1 MSERAGRRALGRA
14 FLVAGVLALAGLA
27 AAAAVGRQQACAA
40 PAISLEVA
48 LTGLSQPLQVT
59 YAPGDEEHLFIVEK
73 IGRVRIARGGQVRA
87 EPVIDLQHDVS
98 TASEQGLLGLAFH
111 PRFRENGYIY
121 LNLTN
126 RRGDTEIR
134 RYWVDP
140 QTYRA
145 APDSGRTLL
154 TIAQPA
160 ANHNGGMLAFGP
172 DGYLYIATGDGGRAG
187 DPWGNAQNLQSLLGK
202 ILRIDVDG
210 GDPYAI
216 PPDNPFVG
224 VAGARP
230 EIWAYGL
237 RNPWRFS
244 FDRETGDLFIA
255 DVGQNSW
262 EEVNWQPATSPGGEN
277 YGWNVLEGTRCYPPG
292 SGCSPEGMTL
302 PVVEYANDR
311 SVGCSITGGYVYR
324 GEAVPALRGWY
335 VYGDYCSGRIWGF
348 DTAALRDG
356 GTPRPSEL
364 LTTGA
369 LISSFGE
376 DARGEVYL
384 TDLRSGTVYKL
395 AP

>member
-1 MSERAGRRALGRA
+1 MNECTVRRAIRVVWALALVG
-14 FLVAGVLALAGLA
+14 LVAGAPGM
-27 AAAAVGRQQACAA
+27 GRHVYAA

-59 YAPGDEEHLFIVEK
+59 YAPGDEEHLFVVEK
-73 IGRVRIARGGQVRA
+73 IGRVRVARGGELRA
-87 EPVIDLQHDVS
+87 QPVIDLRQEVS

-111 PRFRENGYIY
+111 PRFQENGYVY
-121 LNLTN
+121 VNLTN
-126 RRGDTEIR
+126 SRGDTEIR

-140 QTYRA
+140 QSYRA
-145 APDSGRTLL
+145 APESGRTLL
-154 TIAQPA
+154 TIPQPA

-224 VAGARP
+224 VNGARP

-244 FDRETGDLFIA
+244 FDRVTGDLYIA
-255 DVGQNSW
+255 DVGQNRW
-262 EEVNWQPATSPGGEN
+262 EEVNWQPAASSGGEN
-277 YGWNVLEGTRCYPPG
+277 YGWNALEGTHCYPPG
-292 SGCSPEGMTL
+292 TRCSAEGMTP

-311 SVGCSITGGYVYR
+311 SVGCAITGGYVYR
-324 GEAVPALRGWY
+324 GEEVPGLAGWY

-348 DTAALRDG
+348 DTAALPDG
-356 GTPRPSEL
+356 GSPQPTEL
-364 LTTGA
+364 LAAGV

-376 DARGEVYL
+376 DARGELYL
-384 TDLRSGTVYKL
+384 TDLGSGTVFKL
-395 AP
+395 AQ